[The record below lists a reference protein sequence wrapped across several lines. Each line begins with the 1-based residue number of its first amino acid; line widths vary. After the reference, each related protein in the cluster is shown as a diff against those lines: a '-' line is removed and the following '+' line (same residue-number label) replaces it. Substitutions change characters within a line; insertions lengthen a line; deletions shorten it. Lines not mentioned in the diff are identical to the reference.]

1 MIALGPLGFLQ
12 PWFLTGLL
20 LLPILWYL
28 LRLIPPQ
35 PNRIW
40 FPPLRLLAGLQ
51 SQDRQP
57 DKSPLLILLLR
68 MLLLALIIIAFS
80 RPIWL
85 PKEVAVG
92 KDLDTLIVLDNGW
105 TSASSWEK
113 RRNKIADILSEVEQS
128 SKKVLIVRTG
138 GIIGQIDPDS
148 DLVFEHVS
156 VVRKKLSAE
165 QPVPFRPERR
175 KLLNL
180 LNKHLKKTDPYRIVW
195 LSDGVD
201 YSSSRSF
208 SDGLKKLAG
217 DSGILEIHRNTDKA
231 ALGLFAKRDDKGISV
246 RIIRSGGAKRDG
258 TIYAWNS
265 KGEQLGEREFSIQAG
280 AQAINV
286 DLLMPLALKNE
297 VTRVTIG
304 GESSA
309 GAVYLLDSRS
319 LRSRVGLLS
328 GEDSD
333 ISQPLLSPMY
343 YIEKALRPYVELVVS
358 REKNIPVALDEL
370 LNAKPS
376 VLVFADVGALRKE
389 EEERLREWVEEGG
402 VLVRFAG
409 ASLEQQQGD
418 ALLPVGL
425 RQGGRTLGGALSWG
439 KPQRLADFERNSPF
453 YGLVINPE
461 VTVKRQ
467 VLADPT
473 LLSLGGEVWSRLK
486 DGTPL
491 VTARKM
497 KQGRLILFHITANSE
512 WSNLPISGL
521 FVDMLRRISD
531 LSRPGLLDE
540 DGGANTGAGDQ
551 VYRQKLLAPYL
562 IMNGYGEL
570 RSPDVDVKSITF
582 REALRGRVK
591 PGVPPGYYGST
602 DARISLNVIGAKS
615 ILLPQQYAPE
625 GAIILNYNSI
635 SSLLL
640 FPWLIMGAFVLL
652 VLDALIWIFMNWGRV
667 HYSAAKAAVFL
678 FSLFLLTGLSTTV
691 LAQGSSKSQQDFAL
705 KASTGTH
712 LAYVLTGDRE
722 IDNISKSGLAG
733 LSRVIAARTAVEP
746 EEPIAV
752 NLERD
757 ELAFFPILYWPID
770 VKAKQLSDKVLAK
783 VDAYMRLGG
792 MIIFD
797 TRDFQSSSYS
807 LEGNVTPGMKT
818 LRHLVGRLNIPR
830 LAPVTEGHV
839 VTKSFYLLK
848 SFPGRWEGGQLWVEA
863 STYPTAGDQRRARRA
878 DGVSSILV
886 TSNDFA
892 GAWALDKNNRP
903 MLPIVPGGDFQRE
916 MAFRTGVNI
925 VMYALT
931 GNYKADQ
938 VHVPA
943 LLERLGQ

>member
-1 MIALGPLGFLQ
+1 MIAFGPLGFLQ
-12 PWFLTGLL
+12 PWFLLGLIA
-20 LLPILWYL
+20 LPILWYL

-35 PNRIW
+35 PNKIW

-51 SQDRQP
+51 AKDRQP
-57 DKSPLLILLLR
+57 DKSPLWILLLR
-68 MLLLALIIIAFS
+68 MFLIALVIMAFS

-85 PKEVAVG
+85 PKEISEGQA
-92 KDLDTLIVLDNGW
+92 LDTLVVLDNGW
-105 TSASSWEK
+105 ASAANWAERK
-113 RRNKIADILSEVEQS
+113 NKLSDILSDVEQRG
-128 SKKVLIVRTG
+128 KKVLVVRTSY
-138 GIIGQIDPDS
+138 DPEQLNPDE
-148 DLVFEHVS
+148 DLIFDHVS
-156 VVRKKLSAE
+156 VVNKKISGVS
-165 QPVPFRPERR
+165 PTPYRPERKKTL
-175 KLLNL
+175 KLLNDH
-180 LNKHLKKTDPYRIVW
+180 LNNTEPLRVVW
-195 LSDGVD
+195 LSDGID
-201 YSSSRSF
+201 YTYSRQF

-217 DSGILEIHRNTDKA
+217 QSGVFEIHKSIDRS
-231 ALGLFAKRDDKGISV
+231 ALGLFASRDAKGIRAKLV
-246 RIIRSGGAKRDG
+246 RTGGGAKEG
-258 TIYAWNS
+258 VVYAWNA
-265 KGEQLGEREFSIQAG
+265 KGEQLGEKDFVFKKG
-280 AQAINV
+280 AESLDIT
-286 DLLMPLALKNE
+286 LTMPLALRNE
-297 VTRVTIG
+297 VTKITVA

-309 GAVYLLDSRS
+309 GSVYLLDSRS
-319 LRSRVGLLS
+319 LRSRIGLLS

-333 ISQPLLSPMY
+333 VSQPLLSPMY

-358 REKNIPVALDEL
+358 REKNISVAISDL

-376 VLVFADVGALRKE
+376 VLILADVGALRE
-389 EEERLREWVEEGG
+389 QELERLKIWVERGG

-409 ASLEQQQGD
+409 ASLEQQGD
-418 ALLPVGL
+418 SLLPVGL

-439 KPQRLADFERNSPF
+439 KPQGLSDFERNSPF
-453 YGLVINPE
+453 YGLVVKPE

-473 LLSLGGEVWSRLK
+473 LLSLGGEVWSRLQ

-491 VTARKM
+491 VTARKL

-531 LSRPGLLDE
+531 LSRPGLLDDE
-540 DGGANTGAGDQ
+540 NGTADKSKQ
-551 VYRQKLLAPYL
+551 VYREKLLAPYL
-562 IMNGYGEL
+562 VMNGFGEL
-570 RSPDVDVKSITF
+570 YSPNADVKPINY
-582 REALRGRVK
+582 REALKGRLSY
-591 PGVPPGYYGST
+591 GVPPGYYGSA
-602 DARISLNVIGAKS
+602 DAKIAMNVIKTKT
-615 ILLPQQYAPE
+615 LLVPQRYVPS
-625 GAIILNYNSI
+625 GAIVSGYKST
-635 SSLLL
+635 SSFVL
-640 FPWLIMGAFVLL
+640 FPWFIMGAFLL
-652 VLDALIWIFMNWGRV
+652 LMLDACVWIAMNWRKV
-667 HYSAAKAAVFL
+667 HFLAEKAAVFL
-678 FSLFLLTGLSTTV
+678 VFFFLLACFSPAGF
-691 LAQGSSKSQQDFAL
+691 AQNKNKAEQDFAL

-712 LAYVLTGDRE
+712 LAYVLTGNSE
-722 IDNISKSGLAG
+722 IDRVSKFGLSG

-746 EEPIAV
+746 AEPIAV
-752 NLERD
+752 NLEKD
-757 ELAFFPILYWPID
+757 ELAFFPVIYWPID
-770 VKAKQLSDKVLAK
+770 VNAKSLSDKVLAK

-792 MIIFD
+792 MVIFD
-797 TRDFQSSSYS
+797 TRDFQSRSYS
-807 LEGNVTPGMKT
+807 LEGNSTPGMKT
-818 LRHLVGRLNIPR
+818 LRRLVGRLNIPR

-863 STYPTAGDQRRARRA
+863 STYPAAGDQRRARRA

-892 GAWALDKNNRP
+892 GAWALDENNRP